1 MTAQR
6 EPWGRTRDGE
16 PVELF
21 TLEVNDIRARVTNF
35 GATLVSLEVPDR
47 KSERADIV
55 RGFDTLAEYESEKNP
70 YFGGIVGR
78 CANRIRGARFTL
90 EGKRF
95 RLTANEGKNHL
106 HGGARGF
113 DRRCWTAEVV
123 RELGLRFDLCSPH
136 GEEGYP
142 GKLEA
147 SAAYVLGAAYDL
159 PDPRIFAVS
168 LSAETDAP
176 TLANLT
182 QHTYFNLAGD
192 GTILEHELTVF
203 AQRYLVVDDEL
214 LPTGELAS
222 VEGTP
227 FDFRTPRRIGE
238 RIHEL
243 TSTPARGYDV
253 CFELDEP
260 PTKGFRGAARLRDPR
275 SGRTLEIATSAPG
288 LQLYTGNHLDGLAG
302 KRGARYPRHAG
313 VCLEAQHFP
322 DAVHH
327 PSFPSIVLLPG
338 QQYENETLWTFPR

>member
-1 MTAQR
+1 MTVQR
-6 EPWGRTRDGE
+6 EPWGTTRDGE
-16 PVELF
+16 AVELF
-21 TLEVNDIRARVTNF
+21 TLEAHDIRAQFTSF
-35 GATLVSLEVPDR
+35 GAALVSLEVPDR
-47 KSERADIV
+47 RGERADV
-55 RGFDTLAEYESEKNP
+55 VLGFDTLAEYESEKNP
-70 YFGGIVGR
+70 YFGGVVGR
-78 CANRIRGARFTL
+78 CANRIAGARFAL
-90 EGKRF
+90 DHRWY
-95 RLTANEGKNHL
+95 RLTANEGKHHL

-113 DRRCWTAEVV
+113 DRRCWRARSV
-123 RELGLRFDLCSPH
+123 RQLGVRFDLQSPH

-142 GKLEA
+142 GQLAA
-147 SAAYVLGAAYDL
+147 SAAYLLAPAHEL
-159 PDPRIFAVS
+159 PDARVLAVR
-168 LSAETDAP
+168 LGAETDAP

-203 AQRYLVVDDEL
+203 ARRYLVVDDEL

-260 PTKGFRGAARLRDPR
+260 PRKGFRGAARLRDPR

-288 LQLYTGNHLDGLAG
+288 LQLYTGNHLGGLAG

-327 PSFPSIVLLPG
+327 ASFPSIVLLPG
-338 QQYENETLWTFPR
+338 QQYVNETLWTFPR